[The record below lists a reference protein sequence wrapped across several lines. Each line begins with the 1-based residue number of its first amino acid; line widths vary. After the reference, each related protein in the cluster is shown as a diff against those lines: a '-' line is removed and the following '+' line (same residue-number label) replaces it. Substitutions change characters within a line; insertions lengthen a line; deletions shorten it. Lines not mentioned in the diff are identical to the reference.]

1 MKDYVKRLVR
11 SGVGKLADLSGL
23 RQQVASLQQQTAHL
37 QQQTVHLQH
46 QLASLQ
52 QQMVPA
58 DCVRQALNES
68 TGASQGVQLLL
79 SLRYR
84 DLARERLP
92 LPALRDTEFRCFS
105 QNGEDGLL
113 LYLFA
118 LIGTTNRKVV
128 EICAGDGIE
137 CNAAN
142 LIINHGWHGLL
153 FDGNEEQVRRG
164 KEFYARCRDTFVA
177 PPTLA
182 AAWLTA
188 ENVNALVAEHGF
200 AGDIDLLSLDIDG
213 IDYWVWKA
221 LTVVR
226 PRAVILECNGVW
238 GPHLS
243 VSVPYRPD
251 FRLDF
256 SKQPYYCGASLAAFV
271 KLGREKGYRL
281 VGLQRLGFN
290 ALFLRSDTGAD
301 LFPELTPA
309 ECFARHPALR
319 TWSPDRMP
327 SAADRPEWGEVVEV

>member
-153 FDGNEEQVRRG
+153 FD
-164 KEFYARCRDTFVA
+164 
-177 PPTLA
+177 
-182 AAWLTA
+182 
-188 ENVNALVAEHGF
+188 
-200 AGDIDLLSLDIDG
+200 LSLIH
-213 IDYWVWKA
+213 I
-221 LTVVR
+221 
-226 PRAVILECNGVW
+226 
-238 GPHLS
+238 
-243 VSVPYRPD
+243 
-251 FRLDF
+251 
-256 SKQPYYCGASLAAFV
+256 
-271 KLGREKGYRL
+271 
-281 VGLQRLGFN
+281 
-290 ALFLRSDTGAD
+290 
-301 LFPELTPA
+301 
-309 ECFARHPALR
+309 
-319 TWSPDRMP
+319 
-327 SAADRPEWGEVVEV
+327 